1 VNSLTPPADNSG
13 RLPDDPAVVSLYEMP
28 VWQRAVGSH
37 LSTAYGSDLRSGNR
51 RHGRRPGIKRDSRP
65 SKRSN
70 LYQEFVEKLKQ
81 GEQVQSFEE
90 PFALLSQEVPAEA
103 APCEPAPAGAEMPPL
118 PPAAEMS
125 LPVMDEPIV
134 TAPLAEDILPDSP
147 EAVYLQE
154 MMNQVQNDFSS
165 RAGGLLEALG
175 MGHMKLGSNG
185 KAEDGN
191 RKLSGKELVSALEK
205 LVREHKSKVL

>member
-1 VNSLTPPADNSG
+1 
-13 RLPDDPAVVSLYEMP
+13 MP

-37 LSTAYGSDLRSGNR
+37 LSTAYGSDFRSDHR
-51 RHGRRPGIKRDSRP
+51 QHGRRPGIKRDGRP

-70 LYQEFVEKLKQ
+70 LYQEFAGKLKQ
-81 GEQVQSFEE
+81 DESTVSFVE
-90 PFALLSQEVPAEA
+90 PFALLSLEVPAEA
-103 APCEPAPAGAEMPPL
+103 APCEQA
-118 PPAAEMS
+118 PAAEMS
-125 LPVMDEPIV
+125 LLETNEPGV
-134 TAPLAEDILPDSP
+134 TVPLPDDILPDSP

-154 MMNQVQNDFSS
+154 MMKEVQNDFSS
-165 RAGGLLEALG
+165 RAGGLLDALG
-175 MGHMKLGSNG
+175 MGHMNRGSNG